1 MPPALSLKQIPKEF
15 VARDQIVGD
24 YNAPRNFMSIP
35 TKHPDEDKKASA
47 RSLRSLRKVSE
58 KE

>member
-1 MPPALSLKQIPKEF
+1 M
-15 VARDQIVGD
+15 ARDKIVSD
-24 YNAPRNFMSIP
+24 YDAPRNFMTIP
-35 TKHPDEDKKASA
+35 IKHPDEDKKASA